1 MASIEFDFDR
11 AKNFQGKLD
20 TTMESV
26 IDELNKMEKKVS
38 RCREWWK
45 GGSEEGFISN
55 FSKTK
60 KTIDKKLR
68 DCAKEY
74 KKLVDEVRKNKEQ
87 EEKDMKTA
95 LNQF

>member
-1 MASIEFDFDR
+1 MASIEFDFDK
-11 AKNFQGKLD
+11 AKEFQGKLE
-20 TTMESV
+20 TTMEAV
-26 IDELNKMEKKVS
+26 INELTKMETKVS

-45 GGSEEGFISN
+45 GGSEEGFIGN

-60 KTIDKKLR
+60 KVIDKKLK

-95 LNQF
+95 LNKL

>member
-11 AKNFQGKLD
+11 AKDFQGKLD
-20 TTMESV
+20 KTMDSV
-26 IDELNKMEKKVS
+26 IGELNKMETKVGK
-38 RCREWWK
+38 CREWWK
-45 GGSEEGFISN
+45 GGSEEGFIAN

-60 KTIDKKLR
+60 KVIDKKLR

-87 EEKDMKTA
+87 EEKDMKTE
-95 LNQF
+95 LNKL